1 MQREAEALVIEE
13 RQVAVALCD
22 RGTVDELAYWPDP
35 VSTFWEE
42 VGSTLEA
49 ELGRY
54 HAVIHLRTPAPD
66 QGYHTGPIRNEPAER
81 AAKLDRRISEAWE
94 PSPPPPGRSR
104 NRLHGQ
110 GRPGPRAD
118 QIRACCPSHI
128 GS

>member
-54 HAVIHLRTPAPD
+54 HAVIHLRTPHRTRAITPAPSAANPPS
-66 QGYHTGPIRNEPAER
+66 GPPSLTGA
-81 AAKLDRRISEAWE
+81 
-94 PSPPPPGRSR
+94 
-104 NRLHGQ
+104 
-110 GRPGPRAD
+110 
-118 QIRACCPSHI
+118 
-128 GS
+128 